1 MFVLRFWSLGRR
13 LLPGQFVKHSVGRP
27 HETGDDTLQINARKT
42 SVSGSQLL
50 PPNPKSTS

>member
-1 MFVLRFWSLGRR
+1 
-13 LLPGQFVKHSVGRP
+13 
-27 HETGDDTLQINARKT
+27 LQINARKT